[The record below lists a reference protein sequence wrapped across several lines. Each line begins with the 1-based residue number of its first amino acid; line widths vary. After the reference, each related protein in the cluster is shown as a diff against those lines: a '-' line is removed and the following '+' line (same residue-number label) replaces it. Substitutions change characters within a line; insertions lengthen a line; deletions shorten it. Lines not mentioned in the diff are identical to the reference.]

1 MIDVMLYDN
10 LVFKDMH
17 RGRGDAVK
25 LNDLRLSARLAM
37 GFGVV
42 LLLVAAIMTVGWLG
56 LHRSA
61 DATRTMMAVP
71 LQKER
76 LVSEW
81 YMLTI
86 VGVKRYTA
94 IAKSTDASLADYF
107 AGDVKISTARGNE
120 IVKALDELPKS
131 DAEKKVVAELTESRQ
146 TYIATRNK
154 IAELKKGGD
163 TDATERLLNEQF
175 RPQAEVYLQKMTGYL
190 KFQQQ
195 TLDEMAADVDHATQ
209 SAQTRIMVIGL
220 LAIVAGALFSWAL
233 TRSVTKPL
241 SEAVRLV
248 EAVAEGDLTRTATA
262 QGKDEIGAMVGALE
276 RMRASLQTAISQV
289 RESSENIQNACH
301 EVSAGNQDL
310 SQRTEQTAS
319 NVQRAASTME
329 QLSGTVGHTAQSSG
343 EANKLAVAASTV
355 AARGGEVVAQVVARM
370 QGIHDS
376 SRKIA
381 DIIGTIDGIA
391 FQTNILALNAAV
403 EAARAGE
410 QGRGFAVVASEV
422 RTLASRSAAAAKE
435 IKTLIAASNEQVE
448 AGTALVNR
456 AGDTMSEVVQAIGQV
471 NRIVGEISVASAEQA
486 MGVSQVSGAVSEMDA
501 ATQQN
506 AAMVEEIASAAS
518 SLRGQALG
526 LVDAVRVFRI
536 SRA

>member
-1 MIDVMLYDN
+1 
-10 LVFKDMH
+10 
-17 RGRGDAVK
+17 VK
-25 LNDLRLSARLAM
+25 LNDMRLAARLSM

-56 LHRSA
+56 LNRTEQ
-61 DATRTMMAVP
+61 ATRTMMAVP

-94 IAKSTDASLADYF
+94 IAKSSDPSLADYF
-107 AGDVKISTARGNE
+107 TADVKVSTARGNE
-120 IVKALDELPKS
+120 IVKSLDALPKS
-131 DAEKKVVAELTESRQ
+131 DDEKRVVAELTEARK
-146 TYIATRNK
+146 TYIATRDK
-154 IAELKKGGD
+154 IAALKKAGD
-163 TDATERLLNEQF
+163 AEATERLLTEQF
-175 RPQAEVYLQKMTGYL
+175 RPQADAYLEKMTGYL
-190 KFQQQ
+190 RFQQK
-195 TLDEMAADVDHATQ
+195 TLDDMAAEVDEATNA
-209 SAQTRIMVIGL
+209 AQARILVIGL
-220 LAIVAGALFSWAL
+220 LALAAGALFAWAL
-233 TRSVTKPL
+233 TRSVTRPL
-241 SEAVRLV
+241 ARAMDLV
-248 EAVAEGDLTRTATA
+248 ESVAQGDLTRVATA
-262 QGKDEIGAMVGALE
+262 EGRDEIATMVGAIE
-276 RMRASLQTAISQV
+276 RMRASLQTAITQV
-289 RESSENIQNACH
+289 RSSSESIQNACH

-343 EANKLAVAASTV
+343 EANKLANSAAEVAT
-355 AARGGEVVAQVVARM
+355 RGGEVVSQVVARM
-370 QGIHDS
+370 QGIHGS
-376 SRKIA
+376 SRRIA
-381 DIIGTIDGIA
+381 DIIGVIDGIA

-422 RTLASRSAAAAKE
+422 RTLASRSAEAAKE
-435 IKTLIAASNEQVE
+435 IKTLIAASVDEVE

-456 AGDTMSEVVQAIGQV
+456 AGETMNEVVDAIRHV
-471 NRIVGEISVASAEQA
+471 HRIVGEISVASAEQA
-486 MGVSQVSGAVSEMDA
+486 QGVSQVSGAVSEMDA

-518 SLRGQALG
+518 SLRGQALS
-526 LVDAVRVFRI
+526 LVDAVSVFRI
-536 SRA
+536 HRA